1 MNDEIDELL
10 EEIMVDAYGDAEQLT
25 SFEVAFE
32 DAARFPF
39 PARLLG
45 QQVDVI
51 KIEFEGNERRGL
63 TALCR
68 HGEERHRVSLGDLV
82 PGAVTLE
89 TARLLNAYRRWL
101 GLSPLASSPATASP
115 PARSKL

>member
-1 MNDEIDELL
+1 MYDEIDELL

-68 HGEERHRVSLGDLV
+68 HGEERHRVSRSATSSRV
-82 PGAVTLE
+82 
-89 TARLLNAYRRWL
+89 RSRSRRR
-101 GLSPLASSPATASP
+101 GC
-115 PARSKL
+115 

>member
-1 MNDEIDELL
+1 VYDQIDKLL
-10 EEIMVDAYGDAEQLT
+10 QEIMVDAYGDAEQLT

-51 KIEFEGNERRGL
+51 KVEFEGNERRGL

-68 HGEERHRVSLGDLV
+68 HGEESHRVSLADLL

-89 TARLLNAYRRWL
+89 MARLLSAYRR
-101 GLSPLASSPATASP
+101 
-115 PARSKL
+115 